1 MFAKF
6 LPATQ
11 QKSSVRWFWTENTWL
26 VLENITV
33 WMEMVRLLVRNSWRC
48 LQVSLQTSSLVVFD
62 DSASWF
68 ERRRHRDTTCLALM
82 STWTDLQFCRNAACW
97 HYFSETWLNWW
108 RSSADVVLSWTSKH
122 MRECF
127 WNNRPSGQR
136 PFDFTITFFWTNK
149 LPVQWDSFQIIV
161 NNGEFYNLLIKW
173 LGLVDLNCRLK
184 SKNKM

>member
-6 LPATQ
+6 LPAEQ

-48 LQVSLQTSSLVVFD
+48 LQVSLQTSSLVVFN

-68 ERRRHRDTTCLALM
+68 ERRRHRDTTRLAQM

-122 MRECF
+122 MRVFLEQQAVGSAAVWF
-127 WNNRPSGQR
+127 HN
-136 PFDFTITFFWTNK
+136 
-149 LPVQWDSFQIIV
+149 
-161 NNGEFYNLLIKW
+161 NLLLDKQASSPV
-173 LGLVDLNCRLK
+173 GQFSDYCE
-184 SKNKM
+184 